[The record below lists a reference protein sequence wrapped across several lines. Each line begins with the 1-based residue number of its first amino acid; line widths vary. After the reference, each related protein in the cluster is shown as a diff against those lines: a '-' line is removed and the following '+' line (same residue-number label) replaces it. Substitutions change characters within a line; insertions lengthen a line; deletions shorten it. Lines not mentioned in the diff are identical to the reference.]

1 MMRKYILLALL
12 PLCLWACSE
21 DEIKPYHGEQYLYFN
36 HLKDGEEEEISV
48 SFNNYPTSDEVV
60 VKIGL
65 ALIGK
70 PFEKDAPYKLV
81 VVNEEVK
88 EGETPNALPENY
100 LLPESPLF
108 KAGMPKD
115 TLEVVLVKTDNLKE
129 DVKLCLRLESNE
141 NFAGS
146 MPGFDQIT
154 IVFNNVISKPM
165 WWNSEVTKLFLGTY
179 SRKKYV
185 EFVTFSGISNF
196 GALSTAEKR
205 QASLEFKYYVAENN
219 IMDKDDKTGQEFPM
233 EIPVD

>member
-88 EGETPNALPENY
+88 EGETPN
-100 LLPESPLF
+100 
-108 KAGMPKD
+108 
-115 TLEVVLVKTDNLKE
+115 
-129 DVKLCLRLESNE
+129 
-141 NFAGS
+141 S
-146 MPGFDQIT
+146 MPGFDQIS
-154 IVFNNVISKPM
+154 IVFNNVLSKPM

>member
-1 MMRKYILLALL
+1 
-12 PLCLWACSE
+12 
-21 DEIKPYHGEQYLYFN
+21 
-36 HLKDGEEEEISV
+36 
-48 SFNNYPTSDEVV
+48 
-60 VKIGL
+60 
-65 ALIGK
+65 
-70 PFEKDAPYKLV
+70 
-81 VVNEEVK
+81 
-88 EGETPNALPENY
+88 
-100 LLPESPLF
+100 
-108 KAGMPKD
+108 
-115 TLEVVLVKTDNLKE
+115 
-129 DVKLCLRLESNE
+129 
-141 NFAGS
+141 